1 VGNVDKNIDR
11 RIDRKSDD
19 IGHEGRPI
27 Q

>member
-19 IGHEGRPI
+19 VGHEGRPI